1 MIITPAQSLRGEL
14 TVPGDKSVSHRSV
27 MAGALAEG
35 MTEIDGFPAGAD
47 CLSTIS
53 CFRKLG
59 SDITVRHSGNGGAK
73 VSVRGRGLRGLTAPQ
88 EVLDAVDSGT
98 TARLISGILAGQPFT
113 SRLTGDAL
121 LRRRPMERIITPLSR
136 MGASFVCEQE
146 SGCLPFSVT
155 GGALRGIRHNSP
167 VASAQ
172 VKSAVLL
179 AGLFAEGETSVTE
192 PALSRD
198 HTERILAAFGADIS
212 RDGLTV
218 TVKPAE
224 KLFPQ
229 HIGVPGDISSAAFI
243 LCAGLLVPGSEIL
256 VKNVGINP
264 TRAGILP
271 VLRRMGAV
279 FSIEKRRDVSGEPAA
294 DIFVQAGPLRA
305 AEIGGDEIPALID
318 ELPVIAALACF
329 AEGTTVI
336 RDAREL
342 RVKETDRI
350 AAMTEALTAM
360 GADINP
366 TEDGMVIRGGNPLR
380 GARIDCRGDHRVAM
394 SCAVA
399 ALAAEGPTEIAGGDC
414 IDISYP
420 GFLRDLESLRE
431 A

>member
-1 MIITPAQSLRGEL
+1 MIITPALSLRGEL
-14 TVPGDKSVSHRSV
+14 TVPGDKSVSHRCV

-35 MTEIDGFPAGAD
+35 VTEIDGFPAGAD

-59 SDITVRHSGNGGAK
+59 ADITAVPSGNGGAK
-73 VSVRGRGLRGLTAPQ
+73 VFVRGRGLHGLRAPQ
-88 EVLDAVDSGT
+88 EVLDAGDSGT

-121 LRRRPMERIITPLSR
+121 IRRRPMERIITPLSR

-198 HTERILAAFGADIS
+198 HTERILAAFGANIS

-380 GARIDCRGDHRVAM
+380 GARIDCRRDHRVAM

-399 ALAAEGPTEIAGGDC
+399 ALAAEGPTEITGGDC

-431 A
+431 T

>member
-1 MIITPAQSLRGEL
+1 MIITPARSLRGEL

-59 SDITVRHSGNGGAK
+59 ADITAVPSGNGGAK
-73 VSVRGRGLRGLTAPQ
+73 VSVRGRGLRGLRAPQ
-88 EVLDAVDSGT
+88 EVLDAGDSGT

-121 LRRRPMERIITPLSR
+121 IRRRPMERIITPLSR

-360 GADINP
+360 GADITP
-366 TEDGMVIRGGNPLR
+366 TEDGMIIRGGNPLR

-431 A
+431 T

>member
-1 MIITPAQSLRGEL
+1 MIITPARSLRGEL

-59 SDITVRHSGNGGAK
+59 ADITAVPSGNGGAK
-73 VSVRGRGLRGLTAPQ
+73 VSVRGRGLHGLRAPQ
-88 EVLDAVDSGT
+88 EVLDAGDSGT

-121 LRRRPMERIITPLSR
+121 IRRRPMERIITPLSR

-179 AGLFAEGETSVTE
+179 AGLFTE

-212 RDGLTV
+212 RNGLTV

-279 FSIEKRRDVSGEPAA
+279 FSIEKRRDVSGEHAA

-366 TEDGMVIRGGNPLR
+366 TEDGMVIRGGKALR
-380 GARIDCRGDHRVAM
+380 GARIDCRRDHRVAM

-431 A
+431 T